1 MTQYMRGRGGSAEFN
16 RSSAKVQLRA
26 GANSKTPLEAA
37 HELDHVAAG
46 GAGAEAAPRPGS
58 TMNEGVRSSWK
69 PQFAFYVRPLR
80 LRFGA

>member
-1 MTQYMRGRGGSAEFN
+1 VIRAASAGN
-16 RSSAKVQLRA
+16 GPPPATA